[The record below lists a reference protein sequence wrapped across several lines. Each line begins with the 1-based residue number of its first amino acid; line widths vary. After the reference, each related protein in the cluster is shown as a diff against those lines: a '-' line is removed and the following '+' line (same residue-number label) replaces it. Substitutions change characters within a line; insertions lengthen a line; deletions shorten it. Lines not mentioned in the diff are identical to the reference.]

1 MAGGEDGS
9 DSRAEQI
16 SALLDGELSID
27 QTRLLLY
34 HMVDG
39 EGFKTLERWLGTHDA
54 LFLWRDRAAPLVVVP
69 LHVWLE
75 LIGRGLPAP
84 QVKS

>member
-1 MAGGEDGS
+1 MAEGEDGS

-16 SALLDGELSID
+16 SALLDGELTID

-39 EGFKTLERWLGTHDA
+39 EDRER
-54 LFLWRDRAAPLVVVP
+54 
-69 LHVWLE
+69 
-75 LIGRGLPAP
+75 
-84 QVKS
+84 

>member
-1 MAGGEDGS
+1 MAGGEDGSDGRS

-27 QTRLLLY
+27 QTRLMLY

-39 EGFKTLERWLGTHDA
+39 EDRERWDLYHLIGDA
-54 LFLWRDRAAPLVVVP
+54 LRDPAGQTSLAMNLVP
-69 LHVWLE
+69 RITQQIKNE
-75 LIGRGLPAP
+75 
-84 QVKS
+84 Q

>member
-39 EGFKTLERWLGTHDA
+39 EDRERWDLYHLIGDA
-54 LFLWRDRAAPLVVVP
+54 LRDPSGQTSLAKNLVP
-69 LHVWLE
+69 RITRE
-75 LIGRGLPAP
+75 I
-84 QVKS
+84 KSEQ

>member
-1 MAGGEDGS
+1 MTGGEDGS

-39 EGFKTLERWLGTHDA
+39 EDRERWDLYHLIGDA
-54 LFLWRDRAAPLVVVP
+54 LRDPSGQTFLAMN
-69 LHVWLE
+69 
-75 LIGRGLPAP
+75 LIPSIAKHLKNE
-84 QVKS
+84 Q

>member
-1 MAGGEDGS
+1 MAVGEDGS
-9 DSRAEQI
+9 DSRAQQI

-39 EGFKTLERWLGTHDA
+39 RARERWDLYH
-54 LFLWRDRAAPLVVVP
+54 
-69 LHVWLE
+69 
-75 LIGRGLPAP
+75 LIGDAIRDPSGQTFLATDLVPRIAKYLKNE
-84 QVKS
+84 Q